1 MLVGPRVDLIPFHE
15 QCITDDYLSWLNDK
29 NLLRY
34 SKQRLRE
41 HDRESCFA
49 YLKSFEGSPN
59 KFWAIRRR
67 SDRLH
72 IGSATAYVDLADRVA
87 DVGILIGHCSVRG
100 NGFGRE
106 AWGQIMDFL
115 FQVENLRKVTGG
127 TLAANLPMV
136 RIFLHWRMALEGVRR
151 EQELVEAIPADVLL
165 FGMLREEWERYFP
178 GPVASESDNLVSPDE
193 KGAV

>member
-1 MLVGPRVDLIPFHE
+1 MLVGPRVDLVPFHE
-15 QCITDDYLSWLNDK
+15 QYITDDYLSWLNDQ

-41 HDRESCFA
+41 HDSESCRA

-59 KFWAIRRR
+59 KFWAIRQR

-72 IGSATAYVDLADRVA
+72 IGSATAYVDLVDCAA
-87 DVGILIGHCSVRG
+87 DVGILIGHSSVRG

-106 AWGQIMDFL
+106 AWGQIMDYL
-115 FQVENLRKVTGG
+115 FRAEKLRKVTGG
-127 TLAANLPMV
+127 ALAANLPMV

-151 EQELVEAIPADVLL
+151 EQELVNEVPVDMLL

-178 GPVASESDNLVSPDE
+178 GQLFPKVTT
-193 KGAV
+193 